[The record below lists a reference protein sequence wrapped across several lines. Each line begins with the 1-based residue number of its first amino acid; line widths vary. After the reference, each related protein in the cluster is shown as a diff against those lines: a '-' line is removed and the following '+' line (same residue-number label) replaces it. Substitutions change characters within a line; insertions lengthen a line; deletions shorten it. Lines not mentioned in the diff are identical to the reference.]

1 MIYLDSSLL
10 LELYLSQPRADEAQR
25 VLAFDEP
32 KVSSWLLA
40 IEVPVVLRRALGRDP
55 RNRSLLADALVRFDE
70 DLKAVSLIE
79 RLAGVADRVRHEE
92 RFSECRTLDALHAA
106 AALEIQAMAGHPV
119 RMATF
124 DRRLGELAKSLGLS
138 LAAA

>member
-79 RLAGVADRVRHEE
+79 RLAGVADRVRREE

-124 DRRLGELAKSLGLS
+124 DQRLGELAKSLGLS

>member
-1 MIYLDSSLL
+1 M
-10 LELYLSQPRADEAQR
+10 
-25 VLAFDEP
+25 
-32 KVSSWLLA
+32 
-40 IEVPVVLRRALGRDP
+40 
-55 RNRSLLADALVRFDE
+55 
-70 DLKAVSLIE
+70 SLIE